1 MHANTNTSDQGRV
14 KVREGAAERP
24 ARAANVRTVSP
35 AVDIYEEGDRLHLLA
50 DLPGIATDGVR
61 LDVDKD
67 VLTIS
72 AKLAGEGAFPGEATY
87 SELAPCEYYR
97 AFALGEDLD
106 PARISAVM
114 KNGVL
119 ELVLPKAERAKTRK
133 IDVQV
138 G

>member
-1 MHANTNTSDQGRV
+1 MTATTTNPSGGV
-14 KVREGAAERP
+14 KVHAGARP
-24 ARAANVRTVSP
+24 EPRQATGRTVAP
-35 AVDIYEEGDRLHLLA
+35 AVDIYEDGDKLCLIA
-50 DLPGIATDGVR
+50 DLPGISTEDVR

-67 VLTIS
+67 VLTIG
-72 AKLAGEGAFPGEATY
+72 ARFTGEGFFKGEAAY

-106 PARISAVM
+106 AARITATM

-133 IDVQV
+133 IPVNLA
-138 G
+138 

>member
-1 MHANTNTSDQGRV
+1 MTATTTNPNGGV
-14 KVREGAAERP
+14 KVHAGAGPRP
-24 ARAANVRTVSP
+24 EARQTAVRTIAP
-35 AVDIYEEGDRLHLLA
+35 AVDIFEDGDKLYLLA
-50 DLPGIATDGVR
+50 DLPGISTDGVR

-72 AKLAGEGAFPGEATY
+72 AKFGGESIFKGEATY

-106 PARISAVM
+106 AARITATM

-133 IDVQV
+133 IPVNLA
-138 G
+138 